1 VSSFRDSVV
10 LWVDRRVQESAQVH
24 LPNDDPPLCEAI
36 DVLTENTLV
45 EKLFRML
52 SAIKKLLKTRE
63 WVLLVWFAKLCDERH
78 GRQIFRAIRHLL
90 YSYYMSFKSKFFRQ
104 IPIDNRPQNA
114 GYPCM
119 RCIGVALNQVCEID
133 NATV

>member
-63 WVLLVWFAKLCDERH
+63 WVLLVWFAKLCGVYAMSGMA
-78 GRQIFRAIRHLL
+78 GRSFVRSGIFYIVTICPLKVNFSARFPLTIGHKTQVTRA
-90 YSYYMSFKSKFFRQ
+90 
-104 IPIDNRPQNA
+104 
-114 GYPCM
+114 C
-119 RCIGVALNQVCEID
+119 GVLGWR
-133 NATV
+133 